1 MKTTPNPLAPAHSR
15 RPFRWGRLWE
25 ICRSLASVGL
35 GSAAAVAER
44 QRGTMGLATRVALV
58 AGPLL
63 AVPAVTS
70 VYTYL
75 NIDRRLFVKHLGC
88 GCAPFFNTNHLNLS
102 ICLLLLVGTGAS
114 WWIASRGV
122 GWRWRM
128 LGAAGF
134 IGWSLVFCRA
144 FMFHNG
150 WA

>member
-1 MKTTPNPLAPAHSR
+1 MRAGGVHLESERAGPPAS
-15 RPFRWGRLWE
+15 P
-25 ICRSLASVGL
+25 SSAL
-35 GSAAAVAER
+35 G
-44 QRGTMGLATRVALV
+44 GTMGLATRMALV

-70 VYTYL
+70 GYTYL

-122 GWRWRM
+122 GWRWRL